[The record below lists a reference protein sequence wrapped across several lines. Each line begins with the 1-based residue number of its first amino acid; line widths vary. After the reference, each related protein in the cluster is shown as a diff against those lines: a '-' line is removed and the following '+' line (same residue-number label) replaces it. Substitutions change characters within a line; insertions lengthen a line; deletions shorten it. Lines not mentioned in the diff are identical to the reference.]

1 MNVSHASSQKTE
13 YYTVRFDKKEF
24 RVKVIECQRHHKDYP
39 EITDIEVRQVPS
51 MEDDNLVR
59 KKIIE
64 YEKKIIE
71 YEKEKRR

>member
-39 EITDIEVRQVPS
+39 EITDIEVNQVPS
-51 MEDDNLVR
+51 MEDR
-59 KKIIE
+59 QKIN
-64 YEKKIIE
+64 KILEEAIKGE
-71 YEKEKRR
+71 ST